1 MSKLGQT
8 QADIS
13 TVCDEIKELLLDK
26 NKKYGDSALN
36 PVRIF
41 SKCNSAEAILVR
53 MDDKLSRIREM
64 DPDDAEDVYLD
75 LLGYLILY
83 RVSQMQQRRVDHFV
97 IT

>member
-1 MSKLGQT
+1 MSKIGQT
-8 QADIS
+8 QADIA

-26 NKKYGDSALN
+26 NKKYGDSAIN

-53 MDDKLSRIREM
+53 MDDKLSRIRAM

-97 IT
+97 IS